1 MKLFFTANNQTKNR
15 PEKLHFMEFKVEK
28 NEQYALIELKETSL
42 TQENVASLEE
52 IVRKLFREGYGNM
65 IVEFSQV
72 SELDGHGISLIRK
85 ANKICLNELGLFIV
99 ITKNEAIIDQLD
111 AAKIEDLTVMNTV
124 QEAIDAVYLNELEN
138 DFQSDE
144 DDEYDHGEY
153 GDGGG
158 KEDDY

>member
-1 MKLFFTANNQTKNR
+1 MD
-15 PEKLHFMEFKVEK
+15 FKVEK
-28 NEQYALIELKETSL
+28 NEQFALIGLKETFL
-42 TQENVASLEE
+42 TQENSPELEE

-65 IVEFSQV
+65 IIEFDSID
-72 SELDGHGISLIRK
+72 ELDGFGISLIRK
-85 ANKICLNELGLFIV
+85 ANKICLNELGLLIV
-99 ITKNEAIIDQLD
+99 VTKNQAIIDQLD
-111 AAKIEDLTVMNTV
+111 GAKIEDLTVMPTT

-153 GDGGG
+153 GDSGGSGG

>member
-1 MKLFFTANNQTKNR
+1 
-15 PEKLHFMEFKVEK
+15 MEFKVEK

-42 TQENVASLEE
+42 TQDNVASLEE

-99 ITKNEAIIDQLD
+99 ITKDEAIIDQLD

-153 GDGGG
+153 GDSGV
-158 KEDDY
+158 KEEDY

>member
-1 MKLFFTANNQTKNR
+1 
-15 PEKLHFMEFKVEK
+15 MEFKVEK
-28 NEQYALIELKETSL
+28 NEQFALIELKETSL
-42 TQENVASLEE
+42 NQENSADLEN

-65 IVEFSQV
+65 IIEFNSIE
-72 SELDGHGISLIRK
+72 ELDGFGISVIRK
-85 ANKICLNELGLFIV
+85 ANKICLNELGLLIIV
-99 ITKNEAIIDQLD
+99 TKNDAIIDQLD
-111 AAKIEDLTVMNTV
+111 AAKIEDLTVMPTV

>member
-1 MKLFFTANNQTKNR
+1 MD
-15 PEKLHFMEFKVEK
+15 FKVEK
-28 NEQYALIELKETSL
+28 NEQFALIGLKETFL
-42 TQENVASLEE
+42 TQENSPELEE

-65 IVEFSQV
+65 IIEFDSIE
-72 SELDGHGISLIRK
+72 ELDGFGISLIRK
-85 ANKICLNELGLFIV
+85 ANKICLNELGLLIV
-99 ITKNEAIIDQLD
+99 VTKNQEIIDQLD
-111 AAKIEDLTVMNTV
+111 GAKIEDLTVMPTT

-153 GDGGG
+153 GDSGGGGG

>member
-1 MKLFFTANNQTKNR
+1 MD
-15 PEKLHFMEFKVEK
+15 FKVEK
-28 NEQYALIELKETSL
+28 NEQFALIGLKETFL
-42 TQENVASLEE
+42 TQENSPELEE

-65 IVEFSQV
+65 IIEFDSID
-72 SELDGHGISLIRK
+72 ELDGFGISLIRK
-85 ANKICLNELGLFIV
+85 ANKICLNELGLLIV
-99 ITKNEAIIDQLD
+99 VTKNQEIIDQLD
-111 AAKIEDLTVMNTV
+111 GAKIEDLTVMPTT

-153 GDGGG
+153 GDSGGSGG

>member
-1 MKLFFTANNQTKNR
+1 
-15 PEKLHFMEFKVEK
+15 MEFKVEK
-28 NEQYALIELKETSL
+28 NEQFALIELKETSL
-42 TQENVASLEE
+42 NQENSVDLEN

-65 IVEFSQV
+65 IIEFNSIE
-72 SELDGHGISLIRK
+72 ELDGFGVSVIRK
-85 ANKICLNELGLFIV
+85 ANKICLNELGLLIIV
-99 ITKNEAIIDQLD
+99 TKNDAIIDQLD
-111 AAKIEDLTVMNTV
+111 AAKIEDLTVMPTV

>member
-1 MKLFFTANNQTKNR
+1 
-15 PEKLHFMEFKVEK
+15 MEFKVEK
-28 NEQYALIELKETSL
+28 NEQFALIELKETSL
-42 TQENVASLEE
+42 NQENSADLEN

-65 IVEFSQV
+65 IIEFNSIE
-72 SELDGHGISLIRK
+72 ELDGFGVSVIRK
-85 ANKICLNELGLFIV
+85 ANKICLNELGLLIIV
-99 ITKNEAIIDQLD
+99 TKNDAIIDQLD
-111 AAKIEDLTVMNTV
+111 AAKIEDLTVMPTV

>member
-1 MKLFFTANNQTKNR
+1 
-15 PEKLHFMEFKVEK
+15 MEFKVEK
-28 NEQYALIELKETSL
+28 NEQFALIELKETSL
-42 TQENVASLEE
+42 TQDNVAEFEE

-65 IVEFSQV
+65 IVEFSQIT
-72 SELDGHGISLIRK
+72 ELDGHGISLIRK

-99 ITKNEAIIDQLD
+99 ITKDESIIDQLD

-153 GDGGG
+153 GGGE
-158 KEDDY
+158 KEEDY